1 MTSDAKPYP
10 ALVLSAQP
18 IRAVSLVVYTDY
30 RTWLEECGQE
40 IRVAVLA
47 AAPEPIN
54 WCIYR

>member
-40 IRVAVLA
+40 IRVAV
-47 AAPEPIN
+47 
-54 WCIYR
+54 RVSQ